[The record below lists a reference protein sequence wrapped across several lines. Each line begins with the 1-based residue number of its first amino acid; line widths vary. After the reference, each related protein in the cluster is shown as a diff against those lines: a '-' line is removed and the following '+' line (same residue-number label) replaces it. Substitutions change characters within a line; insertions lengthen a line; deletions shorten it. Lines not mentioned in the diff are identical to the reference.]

1 MNAGCK
7 PYMPPERIEGEKKV
21 AYDVRADVWSLGIT
35 LVRTSILMYPNYTI
49 EFRCYSSFYLD
60 QIINFFVIVRFQN
73 LN

>member
-35 LVRTSILMYPNYTI
+35 LVRTFVLVHQNYTVD
-49 EFRCYSSFYLD
+49 FGLAFA
-60 QIINFFVIVRFQN
+60 IILQFIYV
-73 LN
+73 